1 MAGGYQNKILRVDLT
16 NRKITEESLNEELIH
31 DYIGGRGFGVKLL
44 YDELKPGTDPLGEDN
59 EMGPCGL
66 FEDGQEFIQEDWRP
80 PEGFCPWAWADIHK
94 EIILVRRGGSQG
106 GPMQEGTAIACCTD
120 GFKPVVF
127 RIERVED

>member
-1 MAGGYQNKILRVDLT
+1 MAKARITVLKRMVNRDL
-16 NRKITEESLNEELIH
+16 IQE
-31 DYIGGRGFGVKLL
+31 Y
-44 YDELKPGTDPLGEDN
+44 LGEDN

-80 PEGFCPWAWADIHK
+80 PDGFCPWAWADIHK

-106 GPMQEGTAIACCTD
+106 GQMQEGTAIACCTD

-127 RIERVED
+127 RIERIED